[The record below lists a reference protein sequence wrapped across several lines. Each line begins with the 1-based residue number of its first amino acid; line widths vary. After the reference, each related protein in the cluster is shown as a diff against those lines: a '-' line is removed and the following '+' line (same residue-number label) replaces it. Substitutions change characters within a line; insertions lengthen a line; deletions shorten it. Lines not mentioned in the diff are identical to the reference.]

1 MHSNNFIMEENK
13 EVSVKDNIQQ
23 VNQDL
28 LDLQSSGRDYKKYI
42 ETTRGE
48 IVSMEAKT
56 ELMIRDTPK
65 SFMPQI
71 EELFSDLKNEIT
83 RQSNMNEFLQKQIT
97 ELKKER
103 SILSQHIIGSNTSVS
118 ILQDKVGYTSKY
130 S

>member
-1 MHSNNFIMEENK
+1 MEENK

>member
-1 MHSNNFIMEENK
+1 MEENK

-48 IVSMEAKT
+48 IVIMEAKI
-56 ELMIRDTPK
+56 ELMIKDTPK

-97 ELKKER
+97 ELKKEH
-103 SILSQHIIGSNTSVS
+103 SILSQHIIASNTSVS
-118 ILQDKVGYTSKY
+118 ILQDKVGYASKY

>member
-1 MHSNNFIMEENK
+1 MEENK
-13 EVSVKDNIQQ
+13 EISVKDNIQQ

-56 ELMIRDTPK
+56 ELLIRDTPK